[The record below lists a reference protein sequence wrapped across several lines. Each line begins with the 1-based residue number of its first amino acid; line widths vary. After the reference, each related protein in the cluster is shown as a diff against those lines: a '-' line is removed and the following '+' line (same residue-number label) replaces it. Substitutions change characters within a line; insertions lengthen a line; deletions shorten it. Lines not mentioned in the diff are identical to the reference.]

1 MSGARGRGRERDGA
15 RNKSARGHFGLSE
28 PAISRGRAGK
38 GESICASAGR
48 AGGRA
53 LRPAHTGCA
62 SPASP
67 PARRPPASGPRADRA
82 DGATRRSTWDKGGW
96 GIEGSLSHR
105 RCRAARWGKGGRG
118 RGSGGQT
125 DVHFPQPRGAG
136 GTRCREPRRT
146 RRARIPPRP
155 SICAFPSLV
164 TRAPGL
170 APAVWTHEELLPQ
183 AHLVEGLD
191 DLSVVGHNDAICA
204 DLDAIRRR
212 GCCEKGG
219 RERARRGVKNALHLH
234 KTGPQQ
240 RAPPLIH
247 APAAGADSLMMTE
260 SGERVGRELESW
272 ESWGKGE
279 IVLFERAIFQ
289 NSSPIVPSSLRA
301 SSHAALHSGSLS
313 LGPEHPNYSSV
324 GRSCAVSVA
333 ARSGFSPSAP
343 TPNKYNMAMILKHF
357 AAAAAPY
364 HANKKRCVAFPRAQL
379 AAATRVAIA
388 RLLSSQTHVPP
399 PSPPKNLPGTAA
411 RRPRP
416 ASPTAAA
423 ACTWGTSPS

>member
-1 MSGARGRGRERDGA
+1 VSGARGRGRERDGA

-260 SGERVGRELESW
+260 SGERGGRVGELGELGEERLCCS
-272 ESWGKGE
+272 SAQFYKIRRQSFLPRSVLPPTPRFIPGRCRSAPSIRTILRWG
-279 IVLFERAIFQ
+279 VR
-289 NSSPIVPSSLRA
+289 
-301 SSHAALHSGSLS
+301 
-313 LGPEHPNYSSV
+313 
-324 GRSCAVSVA
+324 
-333 ARSGFSPSAP
+333 ARSASRPA
-343 TPNKYNMAMILKHF
+343 
-357 AAAAAPY
+357 
-364 HANKKRCVAFPRAQL
+364 VVFPPL
-379 AAATRVAIA
+379 
-388 RLLSSQTHVPP
+388 PP
-399 PSPPKNLPGTAA
+399 PQTKI
-411 RRPRP
+411 
-416 ASPTAAA
+416 
-423 ACTWGTSPS
+423 TWR